1 MKTSRTSAPSG
12 PQYAECSTPPGRTYA
27 SSGPSSYGAVDDERL
42 HPLEHDPELLVR
54 MAVERHGRARLEA
67 DEVQH
72 RGVAEQRLP
81 AHAGGELECAM
92 ASSRTNWAICGAPS
106 LDYRCVAV
114 MIVEQRDYH
123 VYTGKLPELV
133 RLYETEGI
141 PIQQEILG
149 GLVGAFTTD
158 VGALS
163 TYTTLWRYDSFA
175 EREER
180 RARLQADERWKDV
193 PRQGPAAHPHAA
205 EPDPRPD
212 VVLAAAVMGALDGKV
227 AIVTGGAQGIGAAI
241 AAGLAAEGATRR
253 RRRPRTRRE
262 RRRSEAPT
270 STSDEED
277 VARMVEETLARHGRI
292 DILVNN
298 AGLYA
303 SLEMRAFTEIPLEEW
318 NRVMEVNVA
327 SMFLTCRAVVPVMRE
342 QGGGKIVNIS
352 SGTPFRG
359 VPFLLHY
366 VTSKGAIVAL
376 TRALAKELGKDS
388 IHVNCVAPGFTMS
401 DGVKS
406 HPEVIEKLRDVS
418 VASRTIQRDQVPED
432 VVGAVVFLCTPAADF
447 ITGQTMVIDG
457 GQYFH

>member
-1 MKTSRTSAPSG
+1 VS
-12 PQYAECSTPPGRTYA
+12 
-27 SSGPSSYGAVDDERL
+27 V
-42 HPLEHDPELLVR
+42 
-54 MAVERHGRARLEA
+54 
-67 DEVQH
+67 
-72 RGVAEQRLP
+72 
-81 AHAGGELECAM
+81 
-92 ASSRTNWAICGAPS
+92 
-106 LDYRCVAV
+106 
-114 MIVEQRDYH
+114 
-123 VYTGKLPELV
+123 
-133 RLYETEGI
+133 
-141 PIQQEILG
+141 
-149 GLVGAFTTD
+149 
-158 VGALS
+158 
-163 TYTTLWRYDSFA
+163 
-175 EREER
+175 
-180 RARLQADERWKDV
+180 
-193 PRQGPAAHPHAA
+193 
-205 EPDPRPD
+205 
-212 VVLAAAVMGALDGKV
+212 LDGRV

-241 AAGLAAEGATRR
+241 ASGLEAAGATVVVADLNPPDGGIRADVA
-253 RRRPRTRRE
+253 
-262 RRRSEAPT
+262 SEQ
-270 STSDEED
+270 D
-277 VARMVEETLARHGRI
+277 VARMVEETLERHGRI

-318 NRVMEVNVA
+318 NRVLEVNVA

-418 VASRTIQRDQVPED
+418 VASRTLQRDQVPED

>member
-1 MKTSRTSAPSG
+1 MS
-12 PQYAECSTPPGRTYA
+12 
-27 SSGPSSYGAVDDERL
+27 
-42 HPLEHDPELLVR
+42 
-54 MAVERHGRARLEA
+54 
-67 DEVQH
+67 
-72 RGVAEQRLP
+72 
-81 AHAGGELECAM
+81 
-92 ASSRTNWAICGAPS
+92 
-106 LDYRCVAV
+106 
-114 MIVEQRDYH
+114 
-123 VYTGKLPELV
+123 
-133 RLYETEGI
+133 
-141 PIQQEILG
+141 
-149 GLVGAFTTD
+149 
-158 VGALS
+158 
-163 TYTTLWRYDSFA
+163 
-175 EREER
+175 
-180 RARLQADERWKDV
+180 
-193 PRQGPAAHPHAA
+193 
-205 EPDPRPD
+205 
-212 VVLAAAVMGALDGKV
+212 ALDGKV

-241 AAGLAAEGATRR
+241 AAGLAAAGAEVAIADLEPPEGGIRADVS
-253 RRRPRTRRE
+253 
-262 RRRSEAPT
+262 SE
-270 STSDEED
+270 DD
-277 VARMVEETLARHGRI
+277 VSRMVEEALERNGRI

-366 VTSKGAIVAL
+366 VTSKGAIVAF
-376 TRALAKELGKDS
+376 TRALAKELGKDA

-406 HPEVIEKLRDVS
+406 HPEVVEKLRDVS
-418 VASRTIQRDQVPED
+418 VASRTIQRVQVPED